1 MNRAQNSSSLP
12 HALCTRQ
19 FYRRKKPLFEIGS
32 LLFDAT
38 RMPQA
43 RPSTY
48 AITANLEPYR
58 RQAQVYPSDRGLL
71 LGLNHR
77 RCHRCRLRVFFAR
90 FATLRQSPPIAKTKI
105 LTFLQLFSIRDSLP
119 FPQSEK
125 RPFCSFF
132 TAFLGHNLRFFV
144 TRQSAIEK
152 SCILTRFFVS
162 GPLEQFPDGTVGQLQ
177 YVRQNKKP
185 GICLACM
192 SEDDAPPCGP
202 QILEMQRA
210 PLRAPSPHKQPHSP
224 ARLPFGELRSPLAFT
239 FPLLRAPQHVRTGAT
254 LLLPQARAVTC

>member
-43 RPSTY
+43 RPSTN
-48 AITANLEPYR
+48 ATTANLEPYR

-77 RCHRCRLRVFFAR
+77 RCHRCRLSVFFAR

-125 RPFCSFF
+125 GPFCSFF
-132 TAFLGHNLRFFV
+132 TAFLGHDLRFFV

-152 SCILTRFFVS
+152 KLH
-162 GPLEQFPDGTVGQLQ
+162 PDPIFCFWALGTV
-177 YVRQNKKP
+177 P
-185 GICLACM
+185 GWHRGAVAVCA
-192 SEDDAPPCGP
+192 A
-202 QILEMQRA
+202 
-210 PLRAPSPHKQPHSP
+210 KQK
-224 ARLPFGELRSPLAFT
+224 ARHMPGLHER
-239 FPLLRAPQHVRTGAT
+239 R
-254 LLLPQARAVTC
+254 

>member
-1 MNRAQNSSSLP
+1 MQLA
-12 HALCTRQ
+12 C
-19 FYRRKKPLFEIGS
+19 
-32 LLFDAT
+32 
-38 RMPQA
+38 PQA
-43 RPSTY
+43 RPSTN
-48 AITANLEPYR
+48 ATTANLEPYR
-58 RQAQVYPSDRGLL
+58 RQAQIRPVRSGFAPRPEPLPLPSLPTPR
-71 LGLNHR
+71 
-77 RCHRCRLRVFFAR
+77 FFAR

-125 RPFCSFF
+125 GPFCSFF
-132 TAFLGHNLRFFV
+132 TAFLGHDLRFFV

-152 SCILTRFFVS
+152 KLHPDPIFCFWALGIAL
-162 GPLEQFPDGTVGQLQ
+162 DGTVGQLQ
-177 YVRQNKKP
+177 YVQQNKKP

-210 PLRAPSPHKQPHSP
+210 PSRAPSPHKQPHSP

-239 FPLLRAPQHVRTGAT
+239 FPLLRAPPARSNGSHALASPSKSSNLLNSLLRTVA
-254 LLLPQARAVTC
+254 QFSY

>member
-43 RPSTY
+43 RPSTN
-48 AITANLEPYR
+48 ATTANLEPYR
-58 RQAQVYPSDRGLL
+58 RQAQIRPVRSGFAPRPEPLPLPSLPTPRIFREVCHVTAISA
-71 LGLNHR
+71 HR
-77 RCHRCRLRVFFAR
+77 KNKNPDVS
-90 FATLRQSPPIAKTKI
+90 AT
-105 LTFLQLFSIRDSLP
+105 FFSIRDPLP

-125 RPFCSFF
+125 GPFCSFF
-132 TAFLGHNLRFFV
+132 TAFLGHDLRFFV

-162 GPLEQFPDGTVGQLQ
+162 GPLEQFSDGTVGRSMCGKTKSQA
-177 YVRQNKKP
+177 YAW
-185 GICLACM
+185 LA
-192 SEDDAPPCGP
+192 
-202 QILEMQRA
+202 
-210 PLRAPSPHKQPHSP
+210 
-224 ARLPFGELRSPLAFT
+224 
-239 FPLLRAPQHVRTGAT
+239 
-254 LLLPQARAVTC
+254 